1 MMNFDSSD
9 QADLPNHED
18 AAFSHDAFMI
28 SSLLILV
35 SNSHMVPTVL
45 YIYIISFY
53 LILII

>member
-9 QADLPNHED
+9 QADLDLPNHED

-28 SSLLILV
+28 SSLLILA

-45 YIYIISFY
+45 YILYHF
-53 LILII
+53 ILY

>member
-45 YIYIISFY
+45 YILYHF
-53 LILII
+53 ILY

>member
-9 QADLPNHED
+9 QADLDLPNHED

-45 YIYIISFY
+45 YILYHS
-53 LILII
+53 ILY